1 MCYNESMLGILLLV
15 VFALYLDFL
24 FPIFGRRKAKEP
36 QHSEKYDQQMKKL
49 WSAAQDS
56 MRDHKPL
63 RAEKALLTI
72 LKFDE
77 KNAAAYNRLGIL
89 YAKGQKFEEA
99 IECFEIAQSLD
110 NNPSSLHNV
119 GLIYLETGNYEKA
132 AMAFRQALEIERDLP
147 ARFIALAKAEEKL
160 GRLKAAIES
169 LEEAYKLDHSINTLR
184 QILAI
189 HELNGDSTAIADTTA
204 RIEAQISKAASS
216 KTPKPARKSTA
227 KRPKT
232 VEKRS
237 PRAATTPA
245 KMKPATTATRP
256 VARRAPVKATTPAT
270 RPTVSRTRSVPAPR
284 VARRVAV
291 PVPQAANTAD
301 ARARADSIARA
312 ASARAGLRKRI

>member
-1 MCYNESMLGILLLV
+1 
-15 VFALYLDFL
+15 
-24 FPIFGRRKAKEP
+24 
-36 QHSEKYDQQMKKL
+36 
-49 WSAAQDS
+49 
-56 MRDHKPL
+56 
-63 RAEKALLTI
+63 
-72 LKFDE
+72 
-77 KNAAAYNRLGIL
+77 
-89 YAKGQKFEEA
+89 
-99 IECFEIAQSLD
+99 
-110 NNPSSLHNV
+110 
-119 GLIYLETGNYEKA
+119 
-132 AMAFRQALEIERDLP
+132 MAFRQALEIERDLP

-160 GRLKAAIES
+160 GRLKAAIKS

-312 ASARAGLRKRI
+312 ASARAGLRKRF